1 MAITYTA
8 GGILSLKVAM
18 LRYTLTISITYLTG
32 RILNNNKWFSAF
44 SPQLS
49 AYKKEFFYATK

>member
-1 MAITYTA
+1 
-8 GGILSLKVAM
+8 M
-18 LRYTLTISITYLTG
+18 LRYPLTISIIYLTR